1 MNRNDRKVATAA
13 LAVGVLALVGLWL
26 TSNDTVIPQPSR
38 KADSTHY
45 APKTHLYYATPSC
58 SPGRCVTSTNTV
70 HGVVS
75 TAKRRTLPDFM
86 V

>member
-45 APKTHLYYATPSC
+45 APKTHLY
-58 SPGRCVTSTNTV
+58 
-70 HGVVS
+70 
-75 TAKRRTLPDFM
+75 
-86 V
+86 